1 MNIIVMFVLKNLWC
15 HT

>member
-1 MNIIVMFVLKNLWC
+1 MNIIVMFVLKNVWC